1 MNSEAGKAVAK
12 NPSLYPSFCYLLPA
26 DAPGQRLAT
35 LFHLFPFS
43 PEPSLLFHVVSL
55 LNEALVFYCSP
66 LRSPWSTYLS
76 ASCFSGSEVS
86 SIRP

>member
-26 DAPGQRLAT
+26 GAPGQHPAT
-35 LFHLFPFS
+35 LFHLFPCS

-55 LNEALVFYCSP
+55 LNEAPGVLLQPSQEP
-66 LRSPWSTYLS
+66 LEQLS
-76 ASCFSGSEVS
+76 LCILLFWV
-86 SIRP
+86 

>member
-26 DAPGQRLAT
+26 DAPGQRPAT

-55 LNEALVFYCSP
+55 LNEAPGVLLQPSQEP
-66 LRSPWSTYLS
+66 LEHLS
-76 ASCFSGSEVS
+76 LCILLFWV
-86 SIRP
+86 